1 MGNYPKLRHNTWKLN
16 QWYDQSVAG
25 TQGDFINKT
34 YQLWAWGENPSGVL
48 GQNNNTIYTSPRQI
62 PGNWVEASIGTG
74 FKISDDNIGVDAY
87 VWGANNNKQ
96 LGQGD
101 TTQYSSP
108 IQLPGN
114 WKSLQIH
121 NHSLGIKSDG
131 TLWTWGANSK
141 GQIGQNDTATLGTPQ
156 KLGTATNWS
165 KLASNGPSNT
175 SAAITTD
182 GELWMWGRNH
192 NGQLGDNSRTERSSP
207 VQVPGTTWKSIAL
220 GQSHSFATKTDGTA
234 WAWGFNEYGQMGQ
247 GNNTRY
253 SSPVQIPGTD
263 WDTVVPN
270 NSNTGSFWRG
280 YSTILKKN
288 NDSVYY
294 AGLDSSGA
302 MGMNVKDNASIRT
315 TMTELGNGTSW
326 SGWASALNSGT
337 GFTVNHFGSMSWGV
351 KTNGQFWGSGSGVIW
366 EDEVTRSSPY
376 QVPGTWATDAGVAG
390 AHSNVIGWFKDT

>member
-1 MGNYPKLRHNTWKLN
+1 MGNYPKLRNNTWKLN

-34 YQLWAWGENPSGVL
+34 YQLWVWGENPSGSL
-48 GQNNNTIYTSPRQI
+48 GQNNNTTYTSPRQI
-62 PGNWVEASIGTG
+62 PGNWVEASVTCG
-74 FKISDDNIGVDAY
+74 FKISDTGGVDAY
-87 VWGANNNKQ
+87 VWGQNSSGQ
-96 LGQGD
+96 LGDG
-101 TTQYSSP
+101 TTASRSSP
-108 IQLPGN
+108 IQLEGS
-114 WKSLQIH
+114 WKSLQIQS
-121 NHSLGIKSDG
+121 HSLGIKSDG
-131 TLWTWGANSK
+131 TLWTWGYNS
-141 GQIGQNDTATLGTPQ
+141 IGNLGHNNRSDLSLPL

-182 GELWMWGRNH
+182 GELWMWGSNS
-192 NGQLGDNSRTERSSP
+192 NGQMAQNDRTQYSSP

-234 WAWGFNEYGQMGQ
+234 WAWGFNEYGQIGQ

-263 WDTVVPN
+263 WDTVIPR

-280 YSTILKKN
+280 YSTVLKKN

-294 AGLDSSGA
+294 AGMDAFGS
-302 MGMNVKDNASIRT
+302 MGMNSKDNSSIRN

-326 SGWASALNSGT
+326 SGWAGALNSGT
-337 GFTVNHFGSMSWGV
+337 GFTFNHFGAISFGV
-351 KTNGQFWGSGSGVIW
+351 KTNGQLWASGQGIAF
-366 EDEVTRSSPY
+366 EDNTTRSSPY
-376 QVPGTWATDAGVAG
+376 QIPGTWSTDAGVAG
-390 AHSNVIGWFKDT
+390 AHSSQMGWFKDT

>member
-1 MGNYPKLRHNTWKLN
+1 MGNYPKLRNNTWKLN

-34 YQLWAWGENPSGVL
+34 YQLWVWGENPSGSL
-48 GQNNNTIYTSPRQI
+48 GQNNNTTYTSPRQI
-62 PGNWVEASIGTG
+62 PGNWVEASVTCG
-74 FKISDDNIGVDAY
+74 FKISDTGGVDAY
-87 VWGANNNKQ
+87 VWGQNSYGQ
-96 LGQGD
+96 LGDG
-101 TTQYSSP
+101 TTASRSSP
-108 IQLPGN
+108 IQLEGS
-114 WKSLQIH
+114 WKSLQIQS
-121 NHSLGIKSDG
+121 HSLGIKSDG
-131 TLWTWGANSK
+131 TLWTWGYN
-141 GQIGQNDTATLGTPQ
+141 GIGNLGHNNRSDLGLPL

-182 GELWMWGRNH
+182 GELWMWGSNS
-192 NGQLGDNSRTERSSP
+192 NGQMGVNDRTQYSSP

-234 WAWGFNEYGQMGQ
+234 WAWGFNEYGQIGQ

-263 WDTVVPN
+263 WDTVIPR

-280 YSTILKKN
+280 YSTVLKKN

-294 AGLDSSGA
+294 AGMDAFGS
-302 MGMNVKDNASIRT
+302 MGMNSKDNSSIRN

-326 SGWASALNSGT
+326 SGWASALNAGF
-337 GFTVNHFGSMSWGV
+337 GFTVNHFGSISWGV
-351 KTNGQFWGSGSGVIW
+351 KTNGQLWASGQGIAF
-366 EDEVTRSSPY
+366 EDNTTRSSPY
-376 QVPGTWATDAGVAG
+376 QIPGTWSTDAGVASG
-390 AHSNVIGWFKDT
+390 HSSQMGCFKDN